1 MNYLFLRG
9 KAAAIYEKSDM
20 WQSLFINMVGG
31 NENGEMICYGKKEFH
46 QVLNNFSIICT
57 DDIKNYEAP
66 FEPNVIF
73 SRGGFGWNDIILNKY
88 KSTIKIY
95 YGAGPR
101 YNPKN
106 DIYYDIILTDC
117 KEFLNNCKLSHS
129 NSKVVPWIKP
139 AHSDFAPPLSYSHEY
154 DICYIGNT
162 KEPRPHK
169 GHKFVKETCPKN
181 LSILHLGYKSEI
193 DDLNNVINKLVSR
206 NEMSYWIGKCKVGI
220 IPSSIDYCPR
230 AMPEMLACGLPV
242 IALDTVNFWPEIYRD
257 VIISNK
263 ENFWNDI
270 NKILNSDINHKE
282 ISDTYQNELSMEVA
296 SSYLKNLINEKKYV

>member
-1 MNYLFLRG
+1 MINYLFLRG

-20 WQSLFINMVGG
+20 WQSLFINMIGC
-31 NENGEMICYGKKEFH
+31 NEKGEMICYGKKEFH
-46 QVLNNFSIICT
+46 QILNNFSIICT

-95 YGAGPR
+95 YGAGIR
-101 YNPKN
+101 YNPKS

-117 KEFLNNCKLSHS
+117 KEFLTNCKLDHS

-139 AHSDFAPPLSYSHEY
+139 AHPDFVPPLSYSYEY
-154 DICYIGNT
+154 DICYIGNGQ
-162 KEPRPHK
+162 RPHK
-169 GHKFVKETCPKN
+169 GHQFVKETCLKN
-181 LSILHLGYKSEI
+181 LKILHLGTRSEV
-193 DDLNNVINKLVSR
+193 DDLNNVVNKSVPR
-206 NEMSYWIGKCKVGI
+206 DEMPYWIGKCKIGI
-220 IPSSIDYCPR
+220 IPYTSADSCPR
-230 AMPEMLACGLPV
+230 AMSEMLACGLPV

-270 NKILNSDINHKE
+270 NKILNSDINHKK